1 MALVLVQEIRDLA
14 AVLFH
19 SIDDLLG
26 LADGHAGVVLA
37 VDDHEWGCN
46 FPGLVDGAYVLEELT
61 VLLQR
66 AVLGLSQGATI
77 GARVLQEGNEV
88 GDPHD
93 IHPRAPEFR
102 VFGESGEHHEP
113 AVGASHYRDTLV
125 AALPQP
131 VRRVCQV
138 LDGVHPQSYVVEV
151 GVSLAVSRRST
162 DVREEH
168 GVAPAEQILRH
179 GGESGT
185 RLALGPAVDVH
196 YYGCVLCLGLVEE
209 GRYPAIV
216 EAGIAHDPR
225 LAEAAGRD
233 ACRRG
238 AGETLRI
245 SVGQVDDPDVRVA
258 LRGRE
263 GEGESS

>member
-125 AALPQP
+125 AAPSASAP
-131 VRRVCQV
+131 RMP
-138 LDGVHPQSYVVEV
+138 GP
-151 GVSLAVSRRST
+151 RRSPSSVLRRRGGCKPCRIPSIHGRSGRT
-162 DVREEH
+162 RRSPCRADTASRGRKRDATGSRARRGRSLLRVRS
-168 GVAPAEQILRH
+168 LSR
-179 GGESGT
+179 
-185 RLALGPAVDVH
+185 
-196 YYGCVLCLGLVEE
+196 
-209 GRYPAIV
+209 
-216 EAGIAHDPR
+216 
-225 LAEAAGRD
+225 AGRRGPVSCD
-233 ACRRG
+233 RRSWYSARPAACGSCG
-238 AGETLRI
+238 AGCLPSR
-245 SVGQVDDPDVRVA
+245 SG
-258 LRGRE
+258 
-263 GEGESS
+263 